1 MGQRLPARLNGMFAF
16 AVWDPGREELA
27 LARDRL
33 GVKPLRAQMTGLL
46 HQPDAPLFD
55 LIDHGALAAAFTVD
69 PMPPGMIGLLPSP
82 YACAAFLLDV
92 NEWLAEYKLS
102 LG

>member
-1 MGQRLPARLNGMFAF
+1 ML
-16 AVWDPGREELA
+16 
-27 LARDRL
+27 
-33 GVKPLRAQMTGLL
+33 
-46 HQPDAPLFD
+46 
-55 LIDHGALAAAFTVD
+55 
-69 PMPPGMIGLLPSP
+69 PGMIGLLPSP